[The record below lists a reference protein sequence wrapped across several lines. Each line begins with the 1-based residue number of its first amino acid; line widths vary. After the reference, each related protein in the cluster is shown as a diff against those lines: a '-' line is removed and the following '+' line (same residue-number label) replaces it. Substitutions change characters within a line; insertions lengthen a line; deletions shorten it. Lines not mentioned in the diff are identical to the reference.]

1 MPKQITSRS
10 ALILIVIAQFL
21 GTSLWFAGNVAAPEL
36 ELLLGSSGL
45 LSWITSA
52 VQLGFIIGT
61 FLFAFGSISDRYS
74 PSKVFFA
81 CALLAAASNIFIILF
96 PLSLF
101 SVLGFRFLVGFFLA
115 GIYPVGMKIASDYFE
130 KGLGSVL
137 GFLVGALVL
146 GTAFPFLIKAL
157 GAKISWEVIL
167 WVTSGLALVGG
178 VMIGFLVPNGPFRK
192 ATTVFDLGL
201 LPKLSKIKA
210 LRSASFG
217 YFGHMWE
224 LYTFWAFLPLLI
236 LDLKNE
242 PDFSS
247 SDSFWTFAII
257 AVGGLSCAVGG
268 LLSGKIESE
277 KVALFSLAGSG
288 FCGLILILFPEMP
301 LSFVLPFLLIWG
313 ILVTADSPQ
322 FSTLV
327 AQGVPAEYRGTA
339 LTLVNSIGFGL
350 TILSIQLSQ
359 ALSVYFSPRQF
370 LGWLVIGP
378 LVGIWGLKHFKK

>member
-236 LDLKNE
+236 LDLK
-242 PDFSS
+242 
-247 SDSFWTFAII
+247 
-257 AVGGLSCAVGG
+257 
-268 LLSGKIESE
+268 K
-277 KVALFSLAGSG
+277 
-288 FCGLILILFPEMP
+288 
-301 LSFVLPFLLIWG
+301 
-313 ILVTADSPQ
+313 
-322 FSTLV
+322 
-327 AQGVPAEYRGTA
+327 
-339 LTLVNSIGFGL
+339 
-350 TILSIQLSQ
+350 
-359 ALSVYFSPRQF
+359 
-370 LGWLVIGP
+370 
-378 LVGIWGLKHFKK
+378 